1 MFAPN
6 CFCSVATDSNGDV
19 VGYGVV
25 HRTVGKL
32 GWRIAPL
39 YADRSDIAK
48 MMYHDMCIKFCC
60 S

>member
-6 CFCSVATDSNGDV
+6 CFCSVATDNKGDV

-32 GWRIAPL
+32 GWRIAPV

-60 S
+60 N